1 MRKLFVGF
9 VFISVLA
16 SSQQAAHA
24 YSSDYYSFMSVLK
37 QTYSKDPKPYS
48 QSNVKKFGGRNS
60 FCVRLEKAAEL
71 DAGVTL
77 TPKKAADF
85 VAACNNFL
93 KSKGIK

>member
-1 MRKLFVGF
+1 MKKLLVGLIVVS
-9 VFISVLA
+9 VFA
-16 SSQQAAHA
+16 SSQQMSQA
-24 YSSDYYSFMSVLK
+24 YSPTYNSFMSLLK
-37 QTYSKDPKPYS
+37 QMYAKDPKPFS

-60 FCVRLEKAAEL
+60 FCVQLERSAEL

-77 TPKKAADF
+77 PPKKAADF